1 QDHDLFFQTDVPAAD
16 SHPIFLHFVQA
27 SSRPDRP
34 WASSARSFCAPRKP
48 TCHSL
53 SSGCTSPTGSRV
65 DEYGDSVERLGQS
78 DGCCCRPAE
87 VGGSSPGA
95 ETRPARI
102 RLPAPAA
109 SAGIVAPLGGTGWF
123 PGRFLQ
129 VAPRLPRRF
138 LQVEPPHGDS
148 PWPGADRLRS

>member
-1 QDHDLFFQTDVPAAD
+1 
-16 SHPIFLHFVQA
+16 
-27 SSRPDRP
+27 
-34 WASSARSFCAPRKP
+34 SARSFCAPRKP

-109 SAGIVAPLGGTGWF
+109 SAGIVAPLGGPGWF

-148 PWPGADRLRS
+148 PWPGADRLRSRPWLLAVAGRAVAMLVLWSAESRRQGVRVRLSLL